1 MATPIA
7 HKGAVA
13 GAKVTAMT
21 LVDLFTDKALVK
33 DAKKYF
39 KKQTK
44 ETQYKP
50 MIRQAD
56 KPAIELNAGIMNTY
70 RAEMKKYYYDPSQYE
85 TYLDQL
91 GITYPTV
98 KK

>member
-21 LVDLFTDKALVK
+21 LVDLFTDKELVK

-39 KKQTK
+39 NKQTQ

-50 MIRQAD
+50 MVRKTD
-56 KPAIELNAGIMNTY
+56 EPAIELNAGIMNTY
-70 RAEMKKYYYDPSQYE
+70 RNEMKKYYYDPSKYE

-91 GITYPTV
+91 GIKYPTV